1 MKNLMLAASVLTL
14 LAAPAAHAQILGGGA
29 GGGLT
34 GTLSGATGSTL
45 RGSMDTIRTTTRGT
59 LRGNAATR
67 GNQKVDRRS
76 GEVSATRSVE
86 TGVGAT
92 AGQLLETPAGALGAD
107 ASGSGNASGSGSANA
122 SLIGT
127 AAVRD
132 TAGRTVGLGRDNVS
146 NVRNLATP
154 AVANARQKANGLASQ
169 AGNAA
174 GSASGAASGAGSL
187 GNGMLALAGSGAAA
201 GEGAFAVAPGM
212 PVELPSG
219 DQLGTVRDIVATRA
233 GQVREVVVQTRDGLT
248 TLPAGSLSASGN
260 ALVTGNAKGSTDAGS
275 DRMTGE

>member
-1 MKNLMLAASVLTL
+1 MKNLMLAASALTL
-14 LAAPAAHAQILGGGA
+14 LAAPAAHAQILGGG
-29 GGGLT
+29 GGLS
-34 GTLSGATGSTL
+34 GTLNGATNSTL
-45 RGSMDTIRTTTRGT
+45 RGSMDSIRTTTRGT
-59 LRGNAATR
+59 LRGDAATR
-67 GNQKVDRRS
+67 GDQNVDRRS
-76 GEVSATRSVE
+76 GDVSVTRSVE

-127 AAVRD
+127 DAVRE
-132 TAGRTVGLGRDNVS
+132 AGRSTVGRARENVS

-154 AVANARQKANGLASQ
+154 AVANARQQATGLASQ

-201 GEGAFAVAPGM
+201 GEGAFAVTPGM

-219 DQLGTVRDIVATRA
+219 AQLGTVRDIVATRA

-248 TLPAGSLSASGN
+248 TFPAGALSANGN
-260 ALVTGNAKGSTDAGS
+260 ALVTGEADGSADAGS
-275 DRMTGE
+275 DEMTDE